1 MHGNY
6 RALVVDNKDPKG
18 NTGRIKIRVYGM
30 HDGVKESALPWAQYA
45 DTTMMGSLRIPDNGS
60 NVWVFF
66 EAGEIDQP
74 IYFACAPA
82 KPDVP
87 DEGSTDYPSNRVIKT
102 KAGILIEINDVQEK
116 IDIKILDTKISVDGK
131 NNKTSISVKNT
142 EHVIDGNGDVVSII
156 ADKIQLGKDGSVEQ
170 SVLGKQL
177 ESWINGTLI
186 PWINSHRH
194 TSASAGQPT
203 SAPILPF
210 QAGSAA
216 PSGPLYSKK
225 NTNQ

>member
-18 NTGRIKIRVYGM
+18 NTGRIKVRVYGM

-45 DTTMMGSLRIPDNGS
+45 DTTMMGSLRVPDKGS

-87 DEGSTDYPSNRVIKT
+87 NEADTDYPSNRVIKT
-102 KAGILIEINDVQEK
+102 KAGILIEVNDSEK
-116 IDIKILDTKISVDGK
+116 QVHLNVGDIDIFIDENSCETRIDE
-131 NNKTSISVKNT
+131 TSIKVSDKGVDVKSSIKVSVT
-142 EHVIDGNGDVVSII
+142 SPMISLNG
-156 ADKIQLGKDGSVEQ
+156 L
-170 SVLGKQL
+170 
-177 ESWINGTLI
+177 
-186 PWINSHRH
+186 
-194 TSASAGQPT
+194 
-203 SAPILPF
+203 
-210 QAGSAA
+210 
-216 PSGPLYSKK
+216 
-225 NTNQ
+225 

>member
-1 MHGNY
+1 MQGNY

-18 NTGRIKIRVYGM
+18 NTGRIKVRVYGM

-45 DTTMMGSLRIPDNGS
+45 DTTMMGSLRVPDKGS

-87 DEGSTDYPSNRVIKT
+87 EEASTDYPKNRVIKT
-102 KAGILIEINDVQEK
+102 KSGILIEINDEQNIVNVEVGN
-116 IDIKILDTKISVDGK
+116 TKHTINGQD
-131 NNKTSISVKNT
+131 NTVK
-142 EHVIDGNGDVVSII
+142 VI
-156 ADKIQLGKDGSVEQ
+156 AEKIQLGSDGSVEQ

-177 ESWINGTLI
+177 ETWINNTLI
-186 PWINSHRH
+186 PWMNSHRH
-194 TSASAGQPT
+194 LSAAPSQPT
-203 SAPILPF
+203 SPPTAPF

-216 PSGPLYSKK
+216 PNGSVYSKK